1 MNPDT
6 DQDVD
11 PDVAQ
16 DADQDV
22 GQDQKSLAWDLDQEV
37 LARGDQFV

>member
-1 MNPDT
+1 MDPDT

-16 DADQDV
+16 DADLDM
-22 GQDQKSLAWDLDQEV
+22 GQNQEVLARGLDQEV
-37 LARGDQFV
+37 LATVDQLV